1 MLKLNLRDFLKGAIM
16 AILVPVIYI
25 LQTSLDAGVIT
36 FNWKQI
42 GIAAIS
48 GFVAYLA
55 KNLFTDEVKSA
66 KKIMD
71 KNGIPYS
78 APNDGTV

>member
-1 MLKLNLRDFLKGAIM
+1 MLKLNLRDFLRGALM

-25 LQTSLDAGVIT
+25 IQTSLNAGVLT

-42 GIAAIS
+42 GIAAVS

-55 KNLFTDEVKSA
+55 KNLFTDDVKA
-66 KKIMD
+66 AQKVLD
-71 KNGIPYS
+71 KNNIPYS
-78 APNDGTV
+78 APNDKTV